1 MLARFEVDALIFKQ
15 SEFTRFKQKFDFSQQ
30 KVVDTLQKKKPEI
43 RAFNRAGQSLIRQLD
58 DSEDVEAELDKLSDS
73 YYDLVDKAKDKLK
86 ETKETVK
93 KVKQFVEIIEVI
105 EIWITEIIEIVE
117 KFEVVGNEPD
127 AIKKQ
132 LKEVEDMQIGV
143 AKHTLKVKVI

>member
-1 MLARFEVDALIFKQ
+1 M
-15 SEFTRFKQKFDFSQQ
+15 
-30 KVVDTLQKKKPEI
+30 
-43 RAFNRAGQSLIRQLD
+43 
-58 DSEDVEAELDKLSDS
+58 SDS

-117 KFEVVGNEPD
+117 KFDVVGNEPN

-132 LKEVEDMQIGV
+132 LKEVEDIQNGV